1 MSFTQYALVLG
12 VDVAVYTLLPRKS
25 HYLLIFERDLIFDI
39 KNVLSDSYDR
49 W

>member
-12 VDVAVYTLLPRKS
+12 VDVAAYTLLPRKS
-25 HYLLIFERDLIFDI
+25 CYLLIFERDLIFYI
-39 KNVLSDSYDR
+39 KNMLNGSYDR